1 METYV
6 PKKYPSAERNG
17 DSILKALQQFL
28 GRTDKFKAIEIA
40 SGKNLFTLKVY
51 YFIISMIILK
61 INSNLSLTIYQLIQK
76 HLLLLYYS

>member
-40 SGKNLFTLKVY
+40 SGQESFY
-51 YFIISMIILK
+51 SQSIIF
-61 INSNLSLTIYQLIQK
+61 LSLE
-76 HLLLLYYS
+76 